1 MKIIF
6 DNLPDVLDEKYNKV
20 DSKGNTAR
28 YNLIVNMPGFSH
40 KSTLMFV
47 DYLDKFKEF
56 MQKSNLTHLYN
67 QKPAEINEDNPF
79 YGKNIVFT
87 GCRNK
92 ELEKYQFLHD
102 LFDIWL
108 YFETDPQ
115 NIYDWRFN
123 AEATM
128 TKETFD
134 EFIKPFFIIYSSYL
148 ISDKNN
154 KYILDKNRNIME

>member
-1 MKIIF
+1 MRTF
-6 DNLPDVLDEKYNKV
+6 
-20 DSKGNTAR
+20 
-28 YNLIVNMPGFSH
+28 
-40 KSTLMFV
+40 
-47 DYLDKFKEF
+47 
-56 MQKSNLTHLYN
+56 
-67 QKPAEINEDNPF
+67 
-79 YGKNIVFT
+79 
-87 GCRNK
+87 NK